1 MNLRAIANQC
11 SSVINPNIAITIRVS
26 DGYTIGAGRKQE
38 PSYLPDAEGYGQL
51 QALDGDDLKQMEG
64 LNIQGVV
71 KALYITGTLAGVIRP
86 DSKGGDLVIIDG
98 QTWLVAKVLEGWSNW
113 TKAAIWLQEPA

>member
-38 PSYLPDAEGYGQL
+38 PSYLPDVEGYGQL
-51 QALDGDDLKQMEG
+51 QALDGDDLKQLEG

-71 KALYITGTLAGVIRP
+71 KALYITGQLAAVIRP
-86 DSKGGDLVIIDG
+86 DSKGGDIVMIDG
-98 QTWLVAKVLEGWSNW
+98 KTWLVAKVLEGWANW
-113 TKAAIWLQEPA
+113 TKAAIWLQESE